1 MLRSTLMLLVRRRW
15 FAVLRAA
22 SKLMMMMPA
31 TAAYGFH
38 RHLIEM
44 LRADALRRWRPRPLN
59 VPTTL
64 FLSDEHLP
72 GAPADYGWSD
82 LCTPLSVVQIGGT
95 HATMLEPPLQ
105 ALLCARLL
113 EAVRNAGAPPA
124 TFPESP
130 DPTSTRAAA
139 GAAADRPL

>member
-1 MLRSTLMLLVRRRW
+1 
-15 FAVLRAA
+15 VLRAA
-22 SKLMMMMPA
+22 SKLTMMMPT

-44 LRADALRRWRPRPLN
+44 LRADALRRWRPQPLN

-82 LCTPLSVVQIGGT
+82 LCTPLSVVHIGGT
-95 HATMLEPPLQ
+95 HAAMPEPPLQ
-105 ALLCARLL
+105 LLLCARLL
-113 EAVRNAGAPPA
+113 DAARAAGSPPVSLPRAPV
-124 TFPESP
+124 
-130 DPTSTRAAA
+130 PTSTGVGPCAAT
-139 GAAADRPL
+139 DRPR